1 MSESIKTP
9 APAIAQ
15 SADLVSSAAPNG
27 GPLLASIKNVSKSY
41 GKHVALNGL
50 NLNVQRGEIVALLGP
65 NGAGKTTTISLLLN
79 LIEAD
84 TGEVSLF
91 GQSAEALPARQR
103 LGVMLQSA
111 ALPETLRVAELIAL
125 TQSYYPHPRTLKDL
139 AELAGI
145 TDILQRPYGK
155 LSGGQQRRV
164 QFAMAICAKVELL
177 FLDEPTVGLDIEA
190 REIMW
195 RSLRSLVAEG
205 CSIVLTTHYLEEAE
219 ALADRVVVIAQGA
232 VIAEGSVEEIRSRV
246 SGVVLRK
253 LRCVTQID
261 IAAIRLWPHVDNV
274 TQDGQAICIE
284 TLEAEAIARR
294 LLNEDANLQQLEIKR
309 AGLAEAFIELT
320 KENMQ

>member
-1 MSESIKTP
+1 MDESTQTSK
-9 APAIAQ
+9 
-15 SADLVSSAAPNG
+15 S
-27 GPLLASIKNVSKSY
+27 LAKLENVSKRY
-41 GKHVALNGL
+41 GTLLALNGI
-50 NLNVQRGEIVALLGP
+50 NLTINAGEVLALLGP
-65 NGAGKTTTISLLLN
+65 NGAGKTTAISLLLN

-84 TGEVSLF
+84 SGEVSLF
-91 GQSAEALPARQR
+91 GQSPQALSARQR

-125 TQSYYPHPRTLKDL
+125 TQSYYPQPRALKDL

-164 QFAMAICAKVELL
+164 QFAMAICAKVDLL
-177 FLDEPTVGLDIEA
+177 FLDEPTVGLDIDA

-195 RSLRSLVAEG
+195 RSLRRLVAEG

-232 VIAEGSVEEIRSRV
+232 VIAEGSVEEIRARV

-253 LRCVTQID
+253 LRCVTQIEL
-261 IAAIRLWPHVDNV
+261 ATIRLWPHVDSV

-294 LLNEDANLQQLEIKR
+294 LLNEDATLQQLEIKR

-320 KENMQ
+320 KENTQ

>member
-1 MSESIKTP
+1 MSENPTTASL
-9 APAIAQ
+9 APAQ
-15 SADLVSSAAPNG
+15 SSAFGSSSTSNSSQI
-27 GPLLASIKNVSKSY
+27 LASIKNVSKHY
-41 GKHVALNGL
+41 GKLAALNKL
-50 NLNVQRGEIVALLGP
+50 NFSVQRGEIVALLGP
-65 NGAGKTTTISLLLN
+65 NGAGKTTTVSLLLN

-84 TGEVSLF
+84 SGEVSLF
-91 GQSAEALPARQR
+91 GQSPQALSARQR

-125 TQSYYPHPRTLKDL
+125 TQSYYPYPRKLKDL

-177 FLDEPTVGLDIEA
+177 FLDEPTVGLDIDA

-195 RSLRSLVAEG
+195 RSLRMLVAEG

-232 VIAEGSVEEIRSRV
+232 VIAEGSVEAIRAQV
-246 SGVVLRK
+246 SGVVLCK
-253 LRCVTQID
+253 LRCITQID
-261 IAAIRLWPHVDNV
+261 LAAIRLWPHVDSV

-294 LLNEDANLQQLEIKR
+294 LLNEDANLHQLEIKR

-320 KENMQ
+320 NRTQ

>member
-1 MSESIKTP
+1 MSESIKNP
-9 APAIAQ
+9 SLAPAQ
-15 SADLVSSAAPNG
+15 SSASASNSTSNSSQI
-27 GPLLASIKNVSKSY
+27 LASIKNVSKHY
-41 GKHVALNGL
+41 GKLAALNKL
-50 NLNVQRGEIVALLGP
+50 NFSVQRAEIVALLGP
-65 NGAGKTTTISLLLN
+65 NGAGKTTTVSLLLN

-84 TGEVSLF
+84 SGEVSLF
-91 GQSAEALPARQR
+91 GQSPQALSARQR

-125 TQSYYPHPRTLKDL
+125 TQSYYPHPRPLKDL

-177 FLDEPTVGLDIEA
+177 FLDEPTVGLDIDA

-195 RSLRSLVAEG
+195 RSLRMLVAEG

-219 ALADRVVVIAQGA
+219 VLADRVVVIAQGA
-232 VIAEGSVEEIRSRV
+232 VIAEGSVEEIRARV

-261 IAAIRLWPHVDNV
+261 IASIRLWPHVNSV
-274 TQDGQAICIE
+274 VQDGQAICIE

-294 LLNEDANLQQLEIKR
+294 LLNEDASLQQLEIKR